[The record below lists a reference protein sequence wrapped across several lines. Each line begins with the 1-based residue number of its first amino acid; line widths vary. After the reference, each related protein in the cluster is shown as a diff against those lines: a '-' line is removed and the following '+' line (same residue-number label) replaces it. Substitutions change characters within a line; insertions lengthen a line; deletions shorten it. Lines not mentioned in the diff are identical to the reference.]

1 VRLDAVHVLWGRLVA
16 VVSLTYIGEAA
27 RKKEKKK
34 KKRRKDVR
42 RIWMAEYV
50 RYKSLLQEIQH
61 KISINYIRLISR
73 YPNSPPIPL

>member
-1 VRLDAVHVLWGRLVA
+1 VERGVRLDAVHVLWGRLVA
-16 VVSLTYIGEAA
+16 VVSLTYIVEAA
-27 RKKEKKK
+27 RKEEKKKK

-61 KISINYIRLISR
+61 KISINYS
-73 YPNSPPIPL
+73 